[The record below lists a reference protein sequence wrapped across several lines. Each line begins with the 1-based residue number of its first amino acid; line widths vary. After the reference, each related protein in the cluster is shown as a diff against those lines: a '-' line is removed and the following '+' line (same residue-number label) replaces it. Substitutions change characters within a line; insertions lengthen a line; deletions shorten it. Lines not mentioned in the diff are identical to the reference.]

1 MRRRRFLRRG
11 AELGFSAA
19 LVSGMVPDSLAA
31 NDNLLDSSPLAPN
44 ESPVTKERVEYL
56 KSKPYKNTMINVM
69 ALRSAVG
76 DCFEYYEPRLGG
88 GNGAHGDVTKVPI
101 DTLHQQNFL
110 DMTTGGG
117 QYDAY

>member
-76 DCFEYYEPRLGG
+76 DCLGYYTARRGG
-88 GNGAHGDVTKVPI
+88 GNGRPHDLFQGPI
-101 DTLHQQNFL
+101 GKHHQQNFSH
-110 DMTTGGG
+110 MTAGLC
-117 QYDAY
+117 AYCA